1 MDAARDEVRPQLAL
15 YLGAFGSR
23 AQNFYADLVRRYG
36 FEAEVDRIQEAALD
50 RRMGDATAA
59 VTDELVDALTLV
71 GPVGRVRERAHAYAE
86 AGATS
91 LLAMTKDPASIRGM
105 GDVAT

>member
-1 MDAARDEVRPQLAL
+1 M
-15 YLGAFGSR
+15 
-23 AQNFYADLVRRYG
+23 RRYG

-50 RRMGDATAA
+50 RRMADATAA
-59 VTDELVDALTLV
+59 VSDELVDALTLV
-71 GPVGRVRERAHAYAE
+71 GPVGRVRERAQAYAE

-105 GDVAT
+105 GEVAT